1 MALTSDSLLGYLKNN
16 VGLDT
21 SAIQPDTPL
30 FTSNLI
36 DSFSLIDL
44 IVFVES
50 EMGAKI
56 DPDDVQIENF
66 DSVAS
71 ILHFAQSK
79 QGA

>member
-1 MALTSDSLLGYLKNN
+1 MALTSDSLLGYLKDN

-50 EMGAKI
+50 EMGVKI

-71 ILHFAQSK
+71 IMHFAQTK
-79 QGA
+79 QGV